1 MSAEDRFTKHKLL
14 INSRNEAKKKPDFR
28 SANVIKEEDSCLFLS
43 SHVYIVMTKSNFLAN
58 RNTTY
63 CHQKIQLFGI

>member
-43 SHVYIVMTKSNFLAN
+43 SHVLFQYYLLWLNF
-58 RNTTY
+58 
-63 CHQKIQLFGI
+63 

>member
-28 SANVIKEEDSCLFLS
+28 SANVIKEEDSCLFLFIS
-43 SHVYIVMTKSNFLAN
+43 CAVSVLFALVEFLIVSVEE
-58 RNTTY
+58 
-63 CHQKIQLFGI
+63 CHNMFS

>member
-28 SANVIKEEDSCLFLS
+28 SANAIKEEDSCLFLFIS
-43 SHVYIVMTKSNFLAN
+43 CAVSVLFALAEFLIVSVEE
-58 RNTTY
+58 
-63 CHQKIQLFGI
+63 CHDVLS